1 MNISDKEK
9 TRISKFMSLVLRHQ
23 PEAAGVTVD
32 PKGGWAKVSALIHGM
47 RQKGFP
53 ITEAL
58 LEEIVAEDAKQRY
71 SFDAT
76 HTKIRA
82 NQGHSF
88 PVELGLT
95 PLTPPEFLWHGTASR
110 FLDGIFREGLCKMQR
125 QHVHLSP
132 DPETA
137 MKVGARHGKA
147 IVLRV
152 RALDM
157 HRAGYV
163 FFCSDNGV
171 WLTEHVPPE
180 FLEIMAQ
187 SDETTAHILCGNG

>member
-1 MNISDKEK
+1 MQISDKEK
-9 TRISKFMSLVLRHQ
+9 TRISKLISLVLRHH
-23 PEAAGVTVD
+23 PEAAGITVD
-32 PKGGWAKVSALIHGM
+32 PQGGWAEVSALIRGL

-53 ITEAL
+53 VTEAL
-58 LEEIVAEDAKQRY
+58 LEEIVAEDEKQRY
-71 SFDAT
+71 SFDET
-76 HTKIRA
+76 HTRIRA

-95 PLTPPEFLWHGTASR
+95 PLTPPEFLWHGTATR
-110 FLDGIFREGLCKMQR
+110 FLDSILREGLCKMQR

-137 MKVGARHGKA
+137 AKVGARHGKA

-157 HRAGYV
+157 HRDEYV
-163 FFCSDNGV
+163 FFRSENGV
-171 WLTEHVPPE
+171 WLTEHVPPDY
-180 FLEIMAQ
+180 LELMPENHCTHA
-187 SDETTAHILCGNG
+187 

>member
-9 TRISKFMSLVLRHQ
+9 TRISKLISLVLRHH
-23 PEAAGVTVD
+23 PEAAGITVD
-32 PKGGWAKVSALIHGM
+32 PQGGWAEVSALIRGL

-53 ITEAL
+53 VTEAL
-58 LEEIVAEDAKQRY
+58 LEEIVAEDEKQRY
-71 SFDAT
+71 SFDET
-76 HTKIRA
+76 HTRIRA

-95 PLTPPEFLWHGTASR
+95 PLTPPEFLWHGTATR
-110 FLDGIFREGLCKMQR
+110 FLDSILREGLCKMQR

-137 MKVGARHGKA
+137 AKVGARHGKA

-157 HRAGYV
+157 HRDEYV
-163 FFCSDNGV
+163 FFRSENGV
-171 WLTEHVPPE
+171 WLTEHVPPDYLKLMPE
-180 FLEIMAQ
+180 NHCTHA
-187 SDETTAHILCGNG
+187 